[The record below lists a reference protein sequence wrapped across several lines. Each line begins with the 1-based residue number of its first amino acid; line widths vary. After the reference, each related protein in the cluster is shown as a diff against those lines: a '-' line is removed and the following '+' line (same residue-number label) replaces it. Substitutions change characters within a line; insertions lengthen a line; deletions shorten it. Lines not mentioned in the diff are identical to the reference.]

1 MTADR
6 SPDTPT
12 CDSAKGASL
21 ERSRWAMGTCSHRY
35 WPAFCKSWRPEMAYM
50 GREKWRRAAGRHA
63 APPGDTPTTAGTV
76 NSGMAHAGSMTAVSK
91 SRALV

>member
-1 MTADR
+1 
-6 SPDTPT
+6 
-12 CDSAKGASL
+12 
-21 ERSRWAMGTCSHRY
+21 
-35 WPAFCKSWRPEMAYM
+35 MAYM

-76 NSGMAHAGSMTAVSK
+76 NSGMAHAGSMTAVSR